1 MRSVPLT
8 LPFVVAGVLVL
19 TACGTQ
25 RGASSN
31 DGSPRTEGADSA
43 DPSGTASCGSRP
55 SDAWV
60 TPSDLAP
67 PGYPSGLQRDGV
79 RITRFSGGSSACAEL
94 EVTNHGAE
102 PFTYTIGFEFLSG
115 SGRQPEST
123 EQKVAAVAPG
133 RSVKRVFAVDMM
145 HSHADDKAKGKAGVR
160 ITKVRS
166 VPTAEA
172 PPAGGSCPPSGVSVY
187 VDKGDAA
194 MGLRAV
200 GLHLRNCGTQTYRL
214 NGYPQLQILDEGH
227 KPVSS
232 VKVLHGGSAITSS
245 SGADGVPQPLA
256 LKPGESAYAD
266 LIWRNT
272 YEAGAGDPV
281 NAPYVRVWAKPG
293 AAPMTV
299 IPELDLGSTGR
310 LGVGPWK
317 KDDTIGPAT
326 GGSSDR
332 PSAAPP
338 SLTAVPTRP

>member
-1 MRSVPLT
+1 MRSVSLT
-8 LPFVVAGVLVL
+8 LPLVVAGVLVL

-25 RGASSN
+25 RVASSGG
-31 DGSPRTEGADSA
+31 GSPRAEGADSA
-43 DPSGTASCGSRP
+43 DPSGTASCGARSSDTWVAP
-55 SDAWV
+55 SDM
-60 TPSDLAP
+60 AP
-67 PGYPSGLQRDGV
+67 PGSPSGLEKDGV
-79 RITRFSGGSSACAEL
+79 RITGFSSGSSACAEF

-102 PFTYTIGFEFLSG
+102 PFTYTIAFAFLPD
-115 SGRQPEST
+115 SGREPSSM
-123 EQKVAAVAPG
+123 EQTVPSVAPG
-133 RSVKRVFAVDMM
+133 RSVKRVFAVDAM
-145 HSHADDKAKGKAGVR
+145 HSHTDGKAKGKAGVR

-172 PPAGGSCPPSGVSVY
+172 APAGGACPLSGVSVY

-232 VKVLHGGSAITSS
+232 VKVLHGGSAITAS
-245 SGADGVPQPLA
+245 SGADGVPQQLV

-266 LIWRNT
+266 MVWRNT

-299 IPELDLGSTGR
+299 IPELDLGSTGK

-317 KDDTIGPAT
+317 RDDTMGPVT
-326 GGSSDR
+326 GGTSGR
-332 PSAAPP
+332 PAPP
-338 SLTAVPTRP
+338 SLTAVPR